1 MNIQLLASV
10 WHFCQRTPVLLSEW
24 HLYLGTARWYWSEQ
38 QVAVIRTNHSYI
50 TKTPG
55 LTCLPAMEHKRGP
68 ARKRKAKDELDKSWL
83 LTFLVKKS
91 SHLVEGGS
99 CELPVLLPSSQS
111 EVLICILDSLTLTT
125 DHLEMPEWNAWNTKQ
140 RNRGIW
146 LIQKEKGW
154 VRRDENRVN

>member
-38 QVAVIRTNHSYI
+38 QVAVVRATHSYI

-111 EVLICILDSLTLTT
+111 EVLICIQAWTAWLWQQIIWRCQN
-125 DHLEMPEWNAWNTKQ
+125 EMHGTQ
-140 RNRGIW
+140 S
-146 LIQKEKGW
+146 KETEAF
-154 VRRDENRVN
+154 D